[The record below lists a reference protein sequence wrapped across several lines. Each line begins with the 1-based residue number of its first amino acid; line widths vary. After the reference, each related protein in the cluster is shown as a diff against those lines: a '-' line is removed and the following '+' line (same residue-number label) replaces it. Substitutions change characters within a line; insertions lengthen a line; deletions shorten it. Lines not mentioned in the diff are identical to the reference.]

1 VIKIKKALEKVV
13 RYTLVV
19 LLVLSFVGLVL
30 ISLINPESYFFGEKL
45 SGEIA
50 TTYLLTG
57 GITGI
62 IIAFLLF
69 KKKSGG
75 EFLSV
80 LYFVF
85 FFIETLV
92 TNLSLGYDFLISP
105 LFTMGLI
112 FSIVLLVVR
121 KMK

>member
-1 VIKIKKALEKVV
+1 MIKIKKALEKVV

-105 LFTMGLI
+105 LFTMGLT
-112 FSIVLLVVR
+112 FSIVLL
-121 KMK
+121 

>member
-1 VIKIKKALEKVV
+1 MIKIKKALEKVV

-30 ISLINPESYFFGEKL
+30 ISLINPESYFFGKKL